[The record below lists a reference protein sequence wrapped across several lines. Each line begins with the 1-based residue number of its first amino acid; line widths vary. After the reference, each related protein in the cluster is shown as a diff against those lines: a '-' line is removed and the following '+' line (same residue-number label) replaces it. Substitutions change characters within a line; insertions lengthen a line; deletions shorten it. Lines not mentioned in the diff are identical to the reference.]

1 MIPLIKKFERIL
13 ILSLVVMMAA
23 VLFLAA
29 LELLWVLIKDI
40 VSPPMFLLEI
50 DELLEIFGLFMLV
63 VIGIELLETIVKT
76 YVHEAVDHTKI
87 VMTVAIIAICRKVI
101 ILDVGPDDYGTMLGI
116 AALVLALCVGYFL
129 LRYVQKKEEE

>member
-13 ILSLVVMMAA
+13 ILSLVVMMTV